1 MNNNKNTKKLAGNL
15 EIHRYRNGR
24 LELEYFSRQQL
35 PRYALIK
42 LDDAYYGLN
51 SLKNYL
57 KERNVS
63 IVPKTRRPLT
73 KEERNIVFNNAPF
86 RILGKAPVY
95 PSNRA

>member
-1 MNNNKNTKKLAGNL
+1 MNKNAKKIAGNL

-35 PRYALIK
+35 PRYSLIN
-42 LDDAYYGLN
+42 LDGVLYARN

-73 KEERNIVFNNAPF
+73 KEERNMVFNNTPF
-86 RILGKAPVY
+86 RILGKAPIY